1 MKIKSEK
8 LKSLLVI
15 VGFFILLTIC
25 FYKNLESNIK
35 EIYKNN
41 HYSGEVR
48 ITGLSLTSES
58 KLVINANYTYSEKIN
73 GKVVSIPLKK
83 QMMLEQVILPYYPPV
98 AKERRFGLLGDSIGM
113 YSEPP
118 STYVPILEKAL
129 ELNPDRKK
137 VEQELKKKIDQ
148 NSNLKGSK
156 VELKLGISSN
166 INYTGGIHWLEDY
179 EKQSAKS
186 GRTVLGGWYDFPVKE
201 ALDHDVLYVQVI
213 LPKGVKRDHIRFKDE
228 LKAIVQKS
236 NLPNG
241 LYVLGTVTDSDFDM
255 VDIEDRVIKERG

>member
-15 VGFFILLTIC
+15 VVFFILLCIC

-41 HYSGEVR
+41 HYTGEVR
-48 ITGLSLTSES
+48 ITSLSLTSET
-58 KLVINANYTYSEKIN
+58 KLVINANYTYSEMVN
-73 GKVVSIPLKK
+73 GEVISIPLKK
-83 QMMLEQVILPYYPPV
+83 QMMFEQIILPYSPPV
-98 AKERRFGLLGDSIGM
+98 AKEGRFGLLGDSMEM

-129 ELNPDRKK
+129 EIHPERKRL
-137 VEQELKKKIDQ
+137 EQELKKKIDQ
-148 NSNLKGSK
+148 NSILRGSK
-156 VELKLGISSN
+156 VALKLGISSN

-179 EKQSAKS
+179 EKQSAKK
-186 GRTVLGGWYDFPVKE
+186 GRTVLGGWYGFPVKE
-201 ALDHDVLYVQVI
+201 ALEQDVLYVQVT

-228 LKAIVQKS
+228 LEAIAQTS
-236 NLPNG
+236 SLPNG
-241 LYVLGTVTDSDFDM
+241 LYVLGTMTDSDFDK
-255 VDIEDRVIKERG
+255 VDIEDKVIKERD

>member
-156 VELKLGISSN
+156 VEL
-166 INYTGGIHWLEDY
+166 
-179 EKQSAKS
+179 
-186 GRTVLGGWYDFPVKE
+186 
-201 ALDHDVLYVQVI
+201 
-213 LPKGVKRDHIRFKDE
+213 
-228 LKAIVQKS
+228 
-236 NLPNG
+236 
-241 LYVLGTVTDSDFDM
+241 
-255 VDIEDRVIKERG
+255 

>member
-15 VGFFILLTIC
+15 VGFFILLSIC

-35 EIYKNN
+35 VIYKNN

-83 QMMLEQVILPYYPPV
+83 QMMLEQVILPYYPPLG
-98 AKERRFGLLGDSIGM
+98 KEVRFGLLGDSIGR

-129 ELNPDRKK
+129 EINPERKRWSR
-137 VEQELKKKIDQ
+137 
-148 NSNLKGSK
+148 N
-156 VELKLGISSN
+156 
-166 INYTGGIHWLEDY
+166 
-179 EKQSAKS
+179 
-186 GRTVLGGWYDFPVKE
+186 
-201 ALDHDVLYVQVI
+201 
-213 LPKGVKRDHIRFKDE
+213 
-228 LKAIVQKS
+228 
-236 NLPNG
+236 
-241 LYVLGTVTDSDFDM
+241 
-255 VDIEDRVIKERG
+255 